1 MKQLTCEMCGSTD
14 MLKQDGVFVCQ
25 TCGCKYTVEEAKKM
39 MIEGTVNVTGT
50 VKVDKSDEMDNLSV
64 LAERALKE
72 GNYESAE
79 HYYDSIL
86 KINPENWR
94 ANFYKSFCS
103 TMQSKLINLASR
115 FYTTLNAAQSSVQ
128 IIEKTEP
135 IDCDSIIEI
144 IDKITSLA
152 ILVFYNRFNL
162 YQETESGWDF
172 FETDYETI
180 ISNVLTFDLNAVV
193 AKYVS
198 NEIIQA
204 VDSSYQELSETVS
217 TINSYLFGS
226 TNKYNVLM
234 NDLFDSANK
243 VIKESKRQLQ
253 KSKNDAYWNENAE
266 KRKQLESES
275 ATLETQLKQLHVQV
289 DPYDSEIKAWK
300 KKRKTETPAVE
311 EKKKLEEQIS
321 ALNQQK
327 SNLSLFKGKE
337 KKALQAQI
345 DELNSRLPTINESIK
360 IEKKEL
366 NNLCDGKIT
375 ELEGAAK
382 PLKDKIDAIE
392 KRIKEIKKELT
403 MDR

>member
-1 MKQLTCEMCGSTD
+1 M
-14 MLKQDGVFVCQ
+14 
-25 TCGCKYTVEEAKKM
+25 
-39 MIEGTVNVTGT
+39 
-50 VKVDKSDEMDNLSV
+50 
-64 LAERALKE
+64 
-72 GNYESAE
+72 
-79 HYYDSIL
+79 
-86 KINPENWR
+86 
-94 ANFYKSFCS
+94 
-103 TMQSKLINLASR
+103 
-115 FYTTLNAAQSSVQ
+115 
-128 IIEKTEP
+128 
-135 IDCDSIIEI
+135 
-144 IDKITSLA
+144 
-152 ILVFYNRFNL
+152 
-162 YQETESGWDF
+162 
-172 FETDYETI
+172 
-180 ISNVLTFDLNAVV
+180 
-193 AKYVS
+193 
-198 NEIIQA
+198 
-204 VDSSYQELSETVS
+204 
-217 TINSYLFGS
+217 
-226 TNKYNVLM
+226 
-234 NDLFDSANK
+234 
-243 VIKESKRQLQ
+243 
-253 KSKNDAYWNENAE
+253 
-266 KRKQLESES
+266 
-275 ATLETQLKQLHVQV
+275 QV

>member
-1 MKQLTCEMCGSTD
+1 
-14 MLKQDGVFVCQ
+14 
-25 TCGCKYTVEEAKKM
+25 
-39 MIEGTVNVTGT
+39 
-50 VKVDKSDEMDNLSV
+50 
-64 LAERALKE
+64 
-72 GNYESAE
+72 
-79 HYYDSIL
+79 
-86 KINPENWR
+86 
-94 ANFYKSFCS
+94 
-103 TMQSKLINLASR
+103 
-115 FYTTLNAAQSSVQ
+115 
-128 IIEKTEP
+128 
-135 IDCDSIIEI
+135 
-144 IDKITSLA
+144 
-152 ILVFYNRFNL
+152 
-162 YQETESGWDF
+162 
-172 FETDYETI
+172 
-180 ISNVLTFDLNAVV
+180 
-193 AKYVS
+193 
-198 NEIIQA
+198 
-204 VDSSYQELSETVS
+204 
-217 TINSYLFGS
+217 
-226 TNKYNVLM
+226 M
-234 NDLFDSANK
+234 NNLFDSANK

-300 KKRKTETPAVE
+300 KKRKTETLAVE

-366 NNLCDGKIT
+366 NNLCDGKIK